1 MKFIKICG
9 IPRNIMTGKFA
20 VLNMHIQKA
29 ERTKINNLGF
39 LLRELVKEQQV
50 KPLINKKRKIIQN

>member
-39 LLRELVKEQQV
+39 LLRELVKE
-50 KPLINKKRKIIQN
+50 